1 MTTAATNMQ
10 PCKFTIA
17 GKIQDPAFH
26 KCVTAAKYLQEQ
38 NPETVTIE
46 CLQFFE
52 TQWEEYIKRTANKLK
67 GVFYQHSGSHLIILN
82 DSEYIGN
89 GEQFASYILHNFAYM
104 DNSMSIVYERLA
116 ANTFKK
122 MINTS
127 KTRKYA
133 ELELSFSGITSTVY
147 FELFNDIAPRT
158 VANFLG
164 LCNGHKRSDNVQVGY
179 MGTDVHRIVKG
190 MYIQMGKITP
200 DKAPE
205 LGTSIYGGAFEDESF
220 HLKHQEIGMLGM
232 CKRNGLSHTN
242 ESQFYITMGAPLTFL
257 DNKNVIFGRVI
268 MGMRALKLV
277 EKLETTN
284 ERPNEAV
291 KITKSQPYTAA
302 Q

>member
-1 MTTAATNMQ
+1 
-10 PCKFTIA
+10 
-17 GKIQDPAFH
+17 
-26 KCVTAAKYLQEQ
+26 
-38 NPETVTIE
+38 
-46 CLQFFE
+46 
-52 TQWEEYIKRTANKLK
+52 
-67 GVFYQHSGSHLIILN
+67 
-82 DSEYIGN
+82 
-89 GEQFASYILHNFAYM
+89 M

-302 Q
+302 

>member
-1 MTTAATNMQ
+1 MQ

-302 Q
+302 

>member
-122 MINTS
+122 LINTS

-302 Q
+302 